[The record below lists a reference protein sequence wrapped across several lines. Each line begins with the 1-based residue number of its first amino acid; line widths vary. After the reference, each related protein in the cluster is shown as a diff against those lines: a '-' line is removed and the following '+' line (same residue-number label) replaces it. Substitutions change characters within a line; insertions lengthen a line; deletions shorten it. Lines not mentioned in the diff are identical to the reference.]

1 MPLLRETKI
10 YKTFVISVSLTI
22 ALVLSGIFLGMSIR
36 TRQLIFDSSLAQ
48 ARALF
53 HSIVLARKWNALFN
67 GVYVEKKEGVQSNPY
82 LENPDITATDGRI
95 FTKKNPALMTRE
107 ISELA
112 KNGDSFAF
120 RITSLNPLNPHNKP
134 DDFEADAL
142 KMFEGGKEEAFKISV
157 LNEKPYFRYMAP
169 LYVEES
175 CLKCHAKQGYKKGQ
189 IRGGISVT
197 FDVNNLQ
204 RKLTENTFL
213 ILVFGVTTTGLLLG
227 LIYVFTS
234 RLIQRV
240 SDARTEIER
249 MAITDGLTDIFNR
262 RHLLERFEEER
273 ERARRNNSQL
283 GCILLDID
291 HFKQINDTFGH
302 QIGDKVI
309 IEIAKILKDSIRAY
323 DVLGRY
329 GGEEFLIAMPD
340 ADIQSTIQLAERMR
354 DNVKKSP
361 ILGTPVTISAGVSNY
376 KASDETI
383 EQIIRRADHG
393 LYKAKHSGRDRVEH
407 SED

>member
-53 HSIVLARKWNALFN
+53 SSIVLARKWNASFN
-67 GVYVEKKEGVQSNPY
+67 GVYVEKKEGIQSNPY
-82 LENPDITATDGRI
+82 LENPDITASDGRV

-112 KNGDSFAF
+112 ENGGFFKF
-120 RITSLNPLNPHNKP
+120 RITSLKPLNPNNKP
-134 DDFEADAL
+134 DEFEASAL
-142 KMFEGGKEEAFKISV
+142 QMFESGKEEVFKISV
-157 LNEKPYFRYMAP
+157 LNEKPFFRYMAP

-175 CLKCHAKQGYKKGQ
+175 CLQCHAKQGYKKGQ
-189 IRGGISVT
+189 IRGGISVS
-197 FDVNNLQ
+197 FDVTSLQ
-204 RKLTENTFL
+204 KKLTENTVFIL
-213 ILVFGVTTTGLLLG
+213 IFAVATTGLLLG
-227 LIYVFTS
+227 LIYIFTS

-240 SDARTEIER
+240 SDARAEIER
-249 MAITDGLTDIFNR
+249 MAITDGLTEIFNR
-262 RHLLERFEEER
+262 RHLLERFEEEL
-273 ERARRNNSQL
+273 ERAKRNNSEL
-283 GCILLDID
+283 GCILIDID
-291 HFKQINDTFGH
+291 YFKQINDTFGH

-309 IEIAKILKDSIRAY
+309 VEISKTLKSSIRAY

-329 GGEEFLIAMPD
+329 GGEEFLIVMPD
-340 ADIQSTIQLAERMR
+340 AGIESTTQLAERVR
-354 DNVKKSP
+354 DKVKESP

-376 KASDETI
+376 QAGDETI
-383 EQIIRRADHG
+383 EEIIRRADHG
-393 LYKAKHSGRDRVEH
+393 LYKAKHSGRDSVEH